1 MKKLVL
7 VCTILF
13 LLISQATLV
22 LADSGNVSKEI
33 EQVET
38 VENGKIV
45 YYKDGTKEMFVTLS
59 ENLKSSSSVETVYMV
74 RTPPPTIP
82 FNEIFRILKL
92 IFENIFGS
100 AGLGCFLLAWKI
112 WNIIKGLRRGR
123 PRDYRK
129 VNL

>member
-1 MKKLVL
+1 MKKLPI
-7 VCTILF
+7 VCIILL
-13 LLISQATLV
+13 LLISQSTLV
-22 LADSGNVSKEI
+22 LANNENVSKEI

-38 VENGKIV
+38 VENGKEV
-45 YYKDGTKEMFVTLS
+45 FATLFANS
-59 ENLKSSSSVETVYMV
+59 KVSSSVETVI
-74 RTPPPTIP
+74 RTPPLIIP

-92 IFENIFGS
+92 IFENIFGR
-100 AGLGCFLLAWKI
+100 AGLGYFLLAWKI